1 MSDYVIAQNL
11 GEPKD
16 ENGQLLG
23 RDLLEPLV
31 ALPAEWT
38 DLRLHQ
44 AADGTISITELE
56 QATWSKY
63 DRQLATLDNVLSPSE
78 DHTMW
83 RDVPVAPTPPPPHDC
98 SNCGASVADCDA
110 HVKTFWRGCC
120 GLCVMMDTHGLIPKG
135 A

>member
-1 MSDYVIAQNL
+1 MSDLPHYVIAQNL

-31 ALPAEWT
+31 DLPAEWT

-44 AADGTISITELE
+44 AADGTISITELIPHDFVGG
-56 QATWSKY
+56 TFSNTHPPRVSW
-63 DRQLATLDNVLSPSE
+63 V
-78 DHTMW
+78 
-83 RDVPVAPTPPPPHDC
+83 DVPVAPTPPPPHDC